1 MLYIFGNCRSD
12 SDFVPITQFEKYT
25 NIIPIIGKSDQYNAK
40 GLYEAKMN
48 IVNQAKKNKANFF
61 DVISTIE
68 QINKKE
74 LRE

>member
-1 MLYIFGNCRSD
+1 MLYIFENCRYNK
-12 SDFVPITQFEKYT
+12 DFFYITQFEKYT

-40 GLYEAKMN
+40 GLNEAKIN
-48 IVNQAKKNKANFF
+48 IVNQAKKYKANFF